1 MVSHTPDELA
11 EHFEGYFDRILVD
24 APCSG
29 EGMFRKNED
38 ACMEWSPENVEM
50 CGLRQDEILDA
61 AAEMLC
67 GGGRLVYSTCTF
79 APCENEGSISRF
91 LKRHPEFQILP
102 VAKSEEMSAGNPMWA
117 KEDVPGIENTVR
129 IWPHKA
135 KGEGHYAAVL
145 QKAGVN
151 DGMQRSSRYGFE
163 KELSLKECQEYI
175 SFQKEYLKANLQGV
189 TIKFGD
195 QLYLLPKQAPA
206 LRGLKVLRPGL
217 HLGTM
222 KKNRFEPSHA
232 LALTLRAEEVTQSME
247 IKSDD
252 MQMKAYLSG
261 QTFPAAEK
269 SGWCLITTDGYSI
282 GWGKAAGGIMKNH
295 YPKGLRKS
303 W

>member
-1 MVSHTPDELA
+1 
-11 EHFEGYFDRILVD
+11 
-24 APCSG
+24 
-29 EGMFRKNED
+29 MFRKNED
-38 ACMEWSPENVEM
+38 ACVEWSPENVEM
-50 CGLRQDEILDA
+50 CGRRQDEILDA

-102 VAKSEEMSAGNPMWA
+102 VAKTEEMSEGNPAWA
-117 KEDVPGIENTVR
+117 EEAVPGIENTVR

-145 QKAGVN
+145 KKAGIN
-151 DGMQRSSRYGFE
+151 DGLQRSSRYGFE
-163 KELSLKECQEYI
+163 KALSPKECQEYV
-175 SFQKEYLKANLQGV
+175 SFQKEYLKADLQGV
-189 TIKFGD
+189 MIKFGD
-195 QLYLLPKQAPA
+195 QLYLLPKQAPS

-232 LALTLRAEEVTQSME
+232 LALALRSEDVTQRVDIE
-247 IKSDD
+247 GDAD
-252 MQMKAYLSG
+252 LAKAYLGG
-261 QTFPAAEK
+261 QTFPVSDK
-269 SGWCLITTDGYSI
+269 NGWCLITIDGYST
-282 GWGKAAGGIMKNH
+282 GWGKAAAGIMKNH
-295 YPKGLRKS
+295 YPKGLRKN